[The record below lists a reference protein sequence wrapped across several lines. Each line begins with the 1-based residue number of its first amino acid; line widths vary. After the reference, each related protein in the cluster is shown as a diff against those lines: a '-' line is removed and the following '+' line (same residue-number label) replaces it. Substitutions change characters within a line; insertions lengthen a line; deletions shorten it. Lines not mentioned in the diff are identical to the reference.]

1 MNLIGGGTARATRR
15 IVITSYSIHYTKL
28 YDANGFLVAALRGL
42 VRTVFSDYPRLRAAL
57 GFTLYDEAA
66 MVEKLK
72 LAGFAANRAPRNLG
86 HNQARMTFMA
96 QPH

>member
-1 MNLIGGGTARATRR
+1 MTGKQMSFFDRYLTLWVAICMGVGVGLGKAAPG
-15 IVITSYSIHYTKL
+15 V
-28 YDANGFLVAALRGL
+28 VAALRGL